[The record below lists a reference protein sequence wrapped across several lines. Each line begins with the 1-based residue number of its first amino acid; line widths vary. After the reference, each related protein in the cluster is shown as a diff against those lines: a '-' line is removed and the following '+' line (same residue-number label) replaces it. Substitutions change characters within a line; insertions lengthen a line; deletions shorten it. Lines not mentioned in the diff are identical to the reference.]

1 MQIHFIFYINLL
13 SLIENNIF
21 SDHKLESRFSVIVID
36 KKHKVYIKNISDL
49 KIIKQLKNL
58 LQYLVK

>member
-1 MQIHFIFYINLL
+1 MQIHFMFYINLL

-21 SDHKLESRFSVIVID
+21 SDHKLESRFSIIVVD

-49 KIIKQLKNL
+49 KIIK
-58 LQYLVK
+58 